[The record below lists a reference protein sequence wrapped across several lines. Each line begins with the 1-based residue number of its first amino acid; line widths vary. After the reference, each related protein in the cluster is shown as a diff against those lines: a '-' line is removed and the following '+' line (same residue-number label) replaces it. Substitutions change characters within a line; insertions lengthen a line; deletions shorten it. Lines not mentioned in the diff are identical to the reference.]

1 MTHHKTNKTQHS
13 ANITVKLC
21 LTAICITAFLI
32 TNAQQ
37 QSNKQLTL
45 APAVPI
51 KQTEQASSP
60 QAVTL
65 MTNTHRQNNIAL
77 LLSPNVPI
85 KQAEQSPAGSTAT
98 TNTNKPTSGVKLS
111 SDDNVNSNKTSTQV
125 QAPKTTLTP
134 EAMQQLNMSLNNTGS
149 NATPAAISPAVVN
162 PSNKNETGKPK
173 Q

>member
-1 MTHHKTNKTQHS
+1 MTHHKTNKTQHP

-21 LTAICITAFLI
+21 LTVICITAFLAS
-32 TNAQQ
+32 NAQQ

-51 KQTEQASSP
+51 KQAEQVSAP
-60 QAVTL
+60 PAVTTI
-65 MTNTHRQNNIAL
+65 TNIQRQNNIAL

-85 KQAEQSPAGSTAT
+85 KQAEQSPAGFAAT
-98 TNTNKPTSGVKLS
+98 TNTNKPTGGIKLS
-111 SDDNVNSNKTSTQV
+111 SDDNVNSNKTSTPVQV
-125 QAPKTTLTP
+125 PKTTLTP
-134 EAMQQLNMSLNNTGS
+134 EAMQQLNMSLNNSGS
-149 NATPAAISPAVVN
+149 NATPAATSPAVVN